1 MSLATVTATSVLGG
15 GSQATGLLDRTDL
28 VEALGLDHR
37 GLVHQEIIATGLVGG
52 HSTTLGEHGIL
63 EGDRRAGTAALLFA
77 AVPAVGL
84 AMRLAVSLAM
94 RLTMR
99 LAMSLATVTAGHT
112 STLVGDFTIADP
124 DPQTPRSPERGGGT
138 GQFDR
143 GIQDQKEARDELGR

>member
-1 MSLATVTATSVLGG
+1 MSLATATATSVLGG

-63 EGDRRAGTAALLFA
+63 EGDRRTGTAALLFA

-84 AMRLAVSLAM
+84 AMSLTVSLAAV
-94 RLTMR
+94 T
-99 LAMSLATVTAGHT
+99 TVTAGHT
-112 STLVGDFTIADP
+112 STLVGDFTVADP